1 MGSISSGFAEVLTC
15 ILCDR
20 RKHAKSAREIS
31 GAPFSGYTFRLYLSP
46 EHVIRLCKTN
56 LGSGLTSK
64 SMPHECMSFAVL
76 NMINARLLIA
86 GFGQRCNRN

>member
-15 ILCDR
+15 ILYDR
-20 RKHAKSAREIS
+20 RKHAKWAREIS
-31 GAPFSGYTFRLYLSP
+31 GAPFSGYTFRLYLSS
-46 EHVIRLCKTN
+46 ERVIRLCTN

-64 SMPHECMSFAVL
+64 SMPHECMSFAIL
-76 NMINARLLIA
+76 NMFNARLLIA